1 MNRNL
6 PDCAP
11 VDVIV
16 PVYRGLEQT
25 RRCLESVLG
34 AQQAISFELVLID
47 DCSPD
52 PELRAYLASLQDR
65 PRVTL
70 LVNERNLGFVA
81 TVNRGMALHPDRDL
95 VLLNSDTEVAN
106 DWLDRLRQCAYSQT
120 DIGTVT
126 PFSNNATICSYPYE
140 GWAGGVPGTLGLAVL
155 DSLFAR
161 TNAGKFADLPTGVGF
176 CLYIRRACLDVVGYF
191 DVARFGRGYGEEN
204 DFCRRGAH
212 AGWRNLLAADV
223 FVYHEGGVSFSEE
236 RETLQKA
243 AMNALLEAHPDYLD
257 RVSDFIACD
266 PIAPLRQAIDRSRSE
281 TGKAEAAQ
289 VQAEQAAGPKGSA
302 SGAIKRPVQLHVTH
316 SWGGGTSRWVTDF
329 VRGDGE
335 RRNLIL
341 RSCSDRN
348 AAGFRLELVDPEGV
362 DEALLAAWDL
372 TTPIRAT
379 APGHAE
385 YAEILQE
392 VIRAFGVQA
401 MLASSLI
408 GHSLDVLDTELPT
421 ALVLHDLYPFCPALF
436 ASFGKPCKTCT
447 PESLRACLRANPY
460 NSFWHNTTAED
471 WQALR
476 AGYANRLLNPWVHI
490 VAPTRSVWDRWSD
503 LLPGMA
509 GRPWHLIS
517 HGLDLQE
524 FTRVGMKRSSPPR
537 TGKLRVV
544 IPGRLAQ
551 HKGLHLFGS
560 ALPDLLDHAEILLL
574 GCGDFGNAFRNVP
587 GVKVV
592 PEYEWSALVDEIRRF
607 EPDCALLL
615 SVLPESFSY
624 TLSEMLALEIPV
636 LATRLGAF
644 QERIE
649 HGVTGLL
656 FEPCVESLISCIRG
670 VAADRTVLERIAE
683 NLSSRPCR
691 STFEMVHDYHALLPV
706 RADECGSALLGGLV
720 EVAHTRQKLVDEN
733 KRLLSE
739 AAVLRARIAERDY
752 EVARLTEAQLTLL
765 HSRSWHITAP
775 LRAMLTMARTL
786 KTGLFG
792 SDQKGSQPRTELGN
806 PLEGTLER
814 TLRTEEVEMG
824 PRERMQS
831 RDEVR
836 HGFGVP
842 DAARIVFGFG
852 PSGSEVAAR
861 QLARAARLCTT
872 ARNDICIVLH
882 GSKMDDK
889 SWAECSDEVALLVS
903 MRRLFFSWPGLS
915 PERSLQA
922 ADVFIS
928 PMDGN
933 AARANDLV
941 ALRAGMLLLTNEAGH
956 LPPEVLASQQV
967 VLLPG
972 LDVESCAKALAIWLD
987 LPDEERKRIA
997 GRNKHLLERMGAS

>member
-1 MNRNL
+1 LRI
-6 PDCAP
+6 
-11 VDVIV
+11 DVIV
-16 PVYRGLEQT
+16 PVYAGFEQT
-25 RRCLESVLG
+25 RRCLESVL
-34 AQQAISFELVLID
+34 AARQETPFELVLID
-47 DCSPD
+47 DCGPD

-65 PRVTL
+65 PRITL

-81 TVNRGMALHPDRDL
+81 TVNRGMVLHPDRDV

-106 DWLDRLRQCAYSQT
+106 DWLDRLRRCAYSQA

-140 GWAGGVPGTLGLAVL
+140 GWAGGVPGTLGLAAL
-155 DSLFAR
+155 DGLFAR
-161 TNAGKFADLPTGVGF
+161 TNAGLFVDLPTGVGF

-266 PIAPLRQAIDRSRSE
+266 PIAPLRQAIDRSRSK

-289 VQAEQAAGPKGSA
+289 VQAEQAGRPKGST

-329 VRGDGE
+329 VRGGGE

-362 DEALLAAWDL
+362 DESLLAAWDL
-372 TTPIRAT
+372 TTPIRST

-385 YAEILQE
+385 YVEILQE

-401 MLASSLI
+401 VLASSLI
-408 GHSLDVLDTELPT
+408 GHSLDVLDTGLPT

-436 ASFGKPCKTCT
+436 ACFGTSCTTCT
-447 PESLRACLRANPY
+447 PESLRTCLLANPY

-509 GRPWHLIS
+509 GRPWHLIG

-524 FTRVGMKRSSPPR
+524 FTRVDIKRASPR
-537 TGKLRVV
+537 RAGKLRVV
-544 IPGRLAQ
+544 IPGRLAP
-551 HKGLHLFGS
+551 HKGLHLFSS

-574 GCGDFGNAFRNVP
+574 GCGDFGSAFRNVP
-587 GVKVV
+587 GVQVV
-592 PEYEWSALVDEIRRF
+592 PEYDRSELADEIRRF

-649 HGVTGLL
+649 QGITGLL
-656 FEPCVESLISCIRG
+656 FEPSSESLIACIRG
-670 VAADRTVLERIAE
+670 VAADRTVLEKIAE
-683 NLSSRPCR
+683 NLSSLPRR
-691 STFEMVHDYHALLPV
+691 TTFEMVHDYHALLPV
-706 RADECGSALLGGLV
+706 RTDETGGALLGGLV
-720 EVAHTRQKLVDEN
+720 EVAHARQKLADDN
-733 KRLLSE
+733 KRLLGEVDILRTRVSE
-739 AAVLRARIAERDY
+739 LDC
-752 EVARLTEAQLTLL
+752 EVAGLTEAQLSIL
-765 HSRSWHITAP
+765 HSRSWRITAP
-775 LRAMLTMARTL
+775 LRAMLMMARRL
-786 KTGLFG
+786 KTALLRA
-792 SDQKGSQPRTELGN
+792 DQKGSQPRTEIEV
-806 PLEGTLER
+806 PFEGALER
-814 TLRTEEVEMG
+814 ALLAEQVEIG
-824 PRERMQS
+824 SVERMRS

-836 HGFGVP
+836 HGLGIP
-842 DAARIVFGFG
+842 DTARIVFGFG
-852 PSGSEVAAR
+852 PSGSEIAAR
-861 QLARAARLCTT
+861 WLVRVAKLCTT
-872 ARNDICIVLH
+872 ARNDICIVLY
-882 GSKMDDK
+882 GSNVDDK
-889 SWAECSDEVALLVS
+889 SWAEWSDEVALLVS

-928 PMDGN
+928 PLGGA
-933 AARANDLV
+933 AARANGLL
-941 ALRAGMLLLTNEAGH
+941 ALRTGMLFLTNEAGH

-967 VLLPG
+967 IQLSG
-972 LDVESCAKALAIWLD
+972 LDEEGCAKALATWLD
-987 LPDEERKRIA
+987 LPDEEQARIA
-997 GRNKHLLERMGAS
+997 SRNRHWLDG